1 MDQPNVSEEMF
12 DAICVLDISEQLEKR
27 LQCEMIVGQSAEGHN
42 SGERIDT
49 AVKSNTLI
57 LSGNPNG
64 KGSKQ
69 F

>member
-1 MDQPNVSEEMF
+1 MDQPNVSEEMS
-12 DAICVLDISEQLEKR
+12 DAICVLYISEQLEKR
-27 LQCEMIVGQSAEGHN
+27 LHSEMIVGQSVEGHN

-57 LSGNPNG
+57 LSCNPNG
-64 KGSKQ
+64 KGRKQ